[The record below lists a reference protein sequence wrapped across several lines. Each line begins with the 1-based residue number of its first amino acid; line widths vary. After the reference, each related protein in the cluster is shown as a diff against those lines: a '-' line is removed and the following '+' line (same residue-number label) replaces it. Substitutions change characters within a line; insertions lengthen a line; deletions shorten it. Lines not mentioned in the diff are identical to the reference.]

1 MGQDISILQAATLWF
16 SGELPKHVTLWGC
29 PLTFCDRLGQVIEF
43 VGALAVVVD
52 LMWRGSSTAST
63 PISGSS

>member
-29 PLTFCDRLGQVIEF
+29 PLIFWDPLGQVIEF

-52 LMWRGSSTAST
+52 LMAAERLSAIAVDLLS
-63 PISGSS
+63 